1 MATKREVRLYGD
13 LVHQHKLSFRT
24 ILFQLLI
31 GYLNKKR
38 GVKESIYDDELVFSP
53 SVDHLRELPLKYL
66 AIVNNKSVLELI
78 RLDENTATYIQKRGS
93 KLVEF
98 DPSKVIVKKGMK
110 YIDES
115 FIEDNE
121 ENDLNEK
128 S

>member
-24 ILFQLLI
+24 ILFQILI

-38 GVKESIYDDELVFSP
+38 GVKDSIYDEEMSFSP

-66 AIVNNKSVLELI
+66 AVVNNKKVSELI
-78 RLDENTATYIQKRGS
+78 RLDENTARYIQKRGS

-98 DPSKVIVKKGMK
+98 DPSKTIVKKGMN
-110 YIDES
+110 YIDEM
-115 FIEDNE
+115 FID
-121 ENDLNEK
+121 ENAESVTNEK
-128 S
+128 D